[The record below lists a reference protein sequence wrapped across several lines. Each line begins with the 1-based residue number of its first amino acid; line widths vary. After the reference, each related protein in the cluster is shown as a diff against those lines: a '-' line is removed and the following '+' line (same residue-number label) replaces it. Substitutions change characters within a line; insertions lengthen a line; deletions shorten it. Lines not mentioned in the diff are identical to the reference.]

1 MKEDERMKINAGWK
15 FMMVVVI
22 LALAGFFSQA
32 GAFQAK
38 TNDENAVWVEVK
50 PVQLAPGQP
59 AVFEVRLNTHSVDL
73 SYDMVKVSSLQDS
86 QGKVYQATAW
96 KGSSPGGHH
105 RKGTLEFPQ
114 LQGNPQTVKLVIQ
127 GIADVP
133 KRVFEWKL
141 EG

>member
-1 MKEDERMKINAGWK
+1 MRINTSWK
-15 FMMVVVI
+15 VLMVAVI
-22 LALAGFFSQA
+22 LAWGGFLSRA
-32 GAFQAK
+32 GAFQAQ

-59 AVFEVRLNTHSVDL
+59 AIFEVRLNTHSVNL
-73 SYDMVKVSSLQDS
+73 SYDMVQVSSLQDS
-86 QGKVYQATAW
+86 QGKVYKATTW

-127 GIADVP
+127 GIADIP
-133 KRVFEWKL
+133 QRVFEWKL

>member
-1 MKEDERMKINAGWK
+1 MRINTSWK
-15 FMMVVVI
+15 VLMVAVI
-22 LALAGFFSQA
+22 LAWWGFLSQA
-32 GAFQAK
+32 GAFQAQ

-50 PVQLAPGQP
+50 PVQLTPGQP
-59 AVFEVRLNTHSVDL
+59 AIFEVRLNTHSVNL

-105 RKGTLEFPQ
+105 RRGTLEFPQ

-127 GIADVP
+127 GIADIP
-133 KRVFEWKL
+133 QRVFEWKL

>member
-1 MKEDERMKINAGWK
+1 MRINTSWK
-15 FMMVVVI
+15 VLMVAVI
-22 LALAGFFSQA
+22 LVLGGFLSQA
-32 GAFQAK
+32 GAFQAQM
-38 TNDENAVWVEVK
+38 NDQNAVWVEVK

-59 AVFEVRLNTHSVDL
+59 AIFEVRLNTHSVNL
-73 SYDMVKVSSLQDS
+73 SYDMVQVSSLQDS
-86 QGKVYQATAW
+86 QGKVYKATAW

-105 RKGTLEFPQ
+105 RRGTLEFPQ

-133 KRVFEWKL
+133 ERVFAWKL